1 MPAQGCTGGA
11 AKPGD
16 PGPLGL
22 WAGFH
27 AGLCSSLMKSV
38 AAPLQ
43 MWGVTPNVC
52 GSLKC
57 GGTGACTGYTGWQR
71 LWSKKT
77 SSGRTQPWKRGR
89 GRGRQRGDREALH
102 CGWRGH
108 GRAHGPVEKVLMH
121 VSGPERFGESR
132 PLLCPLGWDRQASL
146 CLSACFLDNSTS
158 CMLPVRQET
167 APACETKGS
176 RPCHLLT
183 LKLLIS
189 WDDRRWQGRGTA
201 LGALAW

>member
-1 MPAQGCTGGA
+1 MCVALSSVEGLVPALDTLDGRGSGPR
-11 AKPGD
+11 KPH
-16 PGPLGL
+16 
-22 WAGFH
+22 WAG
-27 AGLCSSLMKSV
+27 
-38 AAPLQ
+38 
-43 MWGVTPNVC
+43 
-52 GSLKC
+52 
-57 GGTGACTGYTGWQR
+57 
-71 LWSKKT
+71 
-77 SSGRTQPWKRGR
+77 QPWKRGR